1 VADPDAVLPP
11 AGTEDATI
19 RRRPPTLRE
28 VARAAQVDISTVSR
42 ALRPATRGRVRPE
55 TARRVL
61 ATADALGYRANP
73 FARGLKDQRS
83 MTIGMLVP
91 DLGNPLFPP
100 IARGIED
107 GLRDYGYAMILGNT
121 DQDPA
126 REENLLEVFRER
138 RVDGLVLATALRS
151 YPLLDRL
158 VESDVP
164 VVLVNR
170 TVDEGRLSM
179 VSGDDHQGIGLAV
192 RHLVELGHERIAFV
206 GGALS
211 ASTGFN
217 RYQYFLAW
225 MQSLGRE
232 PDQDLIVF
240 APWFTKDDGAE
251 ATEEL
256 IGRGKEFTAIVA
268 ASDMIALG
276 CYRALRAAG
285 RSVPEDVSV
294 VGYNGS
300 RWCDEFNPPLTSIHV
315 PKYDIGRQTA
325 RLLLA
330 MLESP
335 GASPA
340 NVLLPTTL
348 QVRESTAPPAG
359 RD

>member
-1 VADPDAVLPP
+1 VTEQQSPSPGETQDG
-11 AGTEDATI
+11 AGTPA
-19 RRRPPTLRE
+19 RRRPTLRE
-28 VARAAQVDISTVSR
+28 VATAAQVDISTVSR
-42 ALRPATRGRVRPE
+42 ALRPETRRRVKPE
-55 TARRVL
+55 TAERVL

-107 GLRDYGYAMILGNT
+107 GLREHGYAMILGST
-121 DQDPA
+121 DQDIS
-126 REENLLEVFRER
+126 REATLLDVFLQR

-151 YPLLDRL
+151 YPLLDTL
-158 VESDVP
+158 IASELP

-170 TVDEGRLSM
+170 TVDERRLSM
-179 VSGDDHQGIGLAV
+179 VSGDDHHGVGLAV
-192 RHLVELGHERIAFV
+192 QHLVDLGHRRIAFV
-206 GGALS
+206 GAALS

-225 MQSLGRE
+225 MQSLGLE
-232 PDQDLIVF
+232 ADQDLIVF
-240 APWFTKDDGAE
+240 APWFTKDDGAA

-256 IGRGKEFTAIVA
+256 IARGSDFTAIVA

-276 CYRALRAAG
+276 CYRALRAHG
-285 RSVPEDVSV
+285 RSVPGDVSV

-325 RLLLA
+325 RLLMT
-330 MLESP
+330 MLQDP

-348 QVRESTAPPAG
+348 QVRESTAPPRA
-359 RD
+359 